1 MNFKHMLFRATSAL
15 LFMSGIGLAGCNE
28 TEPDAFLTVTQQEIE
43 VEYTGLTVE
52 GEMVNFE
59 LGTNRSWQATYVEEW
74 IHLTHSEGDRGR
86 VRIFLDIDENNTGKD
101 RTGFIIF
108 EGEGGTR
115 RTIAVT
121 QKLKVDALSVSPTE
135 ITVVKSGLLET
146 GEKAEIYL
154 STNSDWTITVADDS
168 KWITPAATSG
178 EAGDMS
184 IELTVEQNKTG
195 GERTGS
201 FVINAGSKSET
212 VTVIQNLEGLKLSA
226 DNFRVNKFGFSD
238 EAQTPLTFTIT
249 SAEAWTSTC
258 DDWLSIEPA
267 SGEAGETEVT
277 LLVDENT
284 SGAPREGA
292 VKITTSLNGLEAAVR
307 IDQNAKNSLYDDDGE
322 EIGHIYYSEN
332 FDWITEYG
340 GNDCVGGHTQDGA
353 KNIYTTGDALQ
364 KFNEAGLTDF
374 NPDMRTIYACS
385 DYLKMGAGSKQTGI
399 ILPVLTIPEGQA
411 TDIELTFVAA
421 SNIGGDGTGT
431 PDAVTVTAAILKGP
445 GSIGDQQKE
454 SEPMTPGE
462 HWEWTPMS
470 VKIYGITGET
480 QIVIRS
486 TQQGVSGYYRW
497 YLDNIKMTK
506 IAAE

>member
-292 VKITTSLNGLEAAVR
+292 VKITTSLNGLVAAVR

-322 EIGHIYYSEN
+322 KIGHIYYSEN

-374 NPDMRTIYACS
+374 NPDKRTIYACS

-431 PDAVTVTAAILKGP
+431 PDAVTVTVAILKGP

-506 IAAE
+506 IAVE

>member
-201 FVINAGSKSET
+201 FVINAGSKTAT
-212 VTVIQNLEGLKLSA
+212 VTVTQNLEGLKVSA
-226 DNFRVNKFGFSD
+226 ASFKVNKFGFAD
-238 EAQTPLTFTIT
+238 EDRTPLKFTVT
-249 SAEAWTSTC
+249 AAEAWTSTC

-292 VKITTSLNGLEAAVR
+292 VKITTLLNGLEAAVR

-340 GNDCVGGHTQDGA
+340 GNDCVGGRTQDGA

-385 DYLKMGAGSKQTGI
+385 DYLKMGAGGKQTGI

-506 IAAE
+506 IAVE

>member
-184 IELTVEQNKTG
+184 IELTVEQNNTG

-445 GSIGDQQKE
+445 GSIGDQRKE

>member
-184 IELTVEQNKTG
+184 IELTVEQNNTG

-226 DNFRVNKFGFSD
+226 ENFRVNKFGFSD